1 MLIKTY
7 NFYGK
12 HANYM
17 NELTKPLGEDKPPF
31 FKTNMDVMYA
41 ACIIGFKYN
50 KKSNID
56 KETEAKKKT
65 IMNEQIYNSRVLIQ
79 FLYRLILLLDTSVD
93 YSTEDRLRLAYE
105 KEVSASQEGETPNEE
120 DENFNNPFEKLLYQY
135 MLGGIEY
142 LYENLI
148 GNGKDPITNMGTI
161 IDEIS
166 YVVTKSTTI
175 PDIEIE

>member
-7 NFYGK
+7 NVYGK

-17 NELTKPLGEDKPPF
+17 TELTKPLGEDKPPF

-41 ACIIGFKYN
+41 ACIVGFKYN

-120 DENFNNPFEKLLYQY
+120 DENFNNPFEKLLF
-135 MLGGIEY
+135 L
-142 LYENLI
+142 
-148 GNGKDPITNMGTI
+148 
-161 IDEIS
+161 
-166 YVVTKSTTI
+166 
-175 PDIEIE
+175 